1 MPTAA
6 SVRKTPRENQ
16 INIRATDEE
25 RAVIDYAASL
35 VNKNRTDFIIELAYQ
50 EAKNIILDQRLF
62 VLDNERYDSFITQL
76 EAPVQ
81 NAEGRERL
89 MAVKPRIEI
98 KVTAPALLTDEYILQ
113 PFDCGNEML
122 NTSARLL
129 FAWRR
134 LYVLWGSTH

>member
-1 MPTAA
+1 MEVVMPTTA
-6 SVRKTPRENQ
+6 SIRKTPRENQ

-62 VLDNERYDSFITQL
+62 VLDDECYDSFITQL
-76 EAPVQ
+76 EAPVL

-89 MAVKPRIEI
+89 MAVKPEW
-98 KVTAPALLTDEYILQ
+98 K
-113 PFDCGNEML
+113 
-122 NTSARLL
+122 
-129 FAWRR
+129 
-134 LYVLWGSTH
+134 